1 MTTNPFRT
9 LLGLVLTLALG
20 SAQAAVQSK
29 AIAYDDHGTKL
40 TGHLY
45 WDDAIAG
52 KRPGVL
58 VIHEWWG
65 LNDYAKK
72 RARMLAEL
80 GYVAFAADMYGDG
93 KVTDKPDQAKQWMQ
107 QVTADVD
114 LWRERANL
122 GLAQLKASELVDGVR
137 LAAIGYCFGGG
148 TVLQMAYGGADLK
161 GIVSFHGSLPAAP
174 AESKGRIGAKILA
187 LHGQADAMIPP
198 EVVQNFDQPRCGQ
211 VRHREPQVRRAGR
224 RALVGADAGV
234 LRGDLQVRNRGEWG
248 GLRQRYQRAGLAPVP
263 ARRSTGRPDSTRYR
277 AHPCALLAGTRL
289 RPATRLHHDRQA
301 AGAS

>member
-1 MTTNPFRT
+1 MKIDPFRP
-9 LLGLVLTLALG
+9 LLGIVLALTVG
-20 SAQAAVQSK
+20 GAAHAAVQTK
-29 AIAYDDHGTKL
+29 AVEYDDHGTKL

-45 WDDAIAG
+45 WDDAVAG

-58 VIHEWWG
+58 LIHEWWG

-93 KVTDKPDQAKQWMQ
+93 KVTETPDQARQWMQ

-114 LWRERANL
+114 LWRERAGL
-122 GLAQLKASELVDGVR
+122 GLAQLMASDRVDVSR

-174 AESKGRIGAKILA
+174 EEAKGKIRPEILA

-198 EVVQNFDQPRCGQ
+198 EVVQNFEAKLTAAEANWELVSYGG
-211 VRHREPQVRRAGR
+211 VRHSFTNP
-224 RALVGADAGV
+224 DAGKF
-234 LRGDLQVRNRGEWG
+234 
-248 GLRQRYQRAGLAPVP
+248 GLPNLKYDAQAE
-263 ARRSTGRPDSTRYR
+263 ARSWARKQHYS
-277 AHPCALLAGTRL
+277 AEIF
-289 RPATRLHHDRQA
+289 Q
-301 AGAS
+301 